1 MTASELR
8 HLAGRLCL
16 VEPHDY
22 EDRAIT
28 EAAAAFGNEIP
39 ARGRLFALGFDAWR
53 LQTLLRGNGIA
64 GSVDGLTGQL
74 AQDAARRVHR
84 TLEWARIDDGV
95 PKPLEP

>member
-1 MTASELR
+1 
-8 HLAGRLCL
+8 
-16 VEPHDY
+16 
-22 EDRAIT
+22 
-28 EAAAAFGNEIP
+28 EIP